1 MDFETS
7 SDTGSSYT
15 SSTFSQYDWDGYM
28 RPPCLKCDNHA
39 VVMKKCG
46 ALCTDCATHY
56 NAEYVE
62 YKSESNLSKQK
73 RLRRKFADKW
83 FYGNMD
89 KEHLWAMRM
98 LDLNCPAKPFV
109 FEPKRMGCGR
119 VNNTHHCQ
127 QDNSGPLC
135 RPVAQLPHLI
145 ARDRKERMRS
155 GLYAKGSVP
164 SGLWGLRP
172 VCGQ

>member
-1 MDFETS
+1 MEFETS
-7 SDTGSSYT
+7 SDTGSSY
-15 SSTFSQYDWDGYM
+15 SQYELDEYM

-46 ALCTDCATHY
+46 ALCSDCADQY
-56 NAEYVE
+56 NDEYVA
-62 YKSESNLSKQK
+62 YKSEPRLSRQK
-73 RLRRKFADKW
+73 RLRQRFADKW
-83 FYGNMD
+83 FCGNMD
-89 KEHLWAMRM
+89 KEHLWAIRM

-119 VNNTHHCQ
+119 VNCR

-135 RPVAQLPHLI
+135 RPVAHVAHLI
-145 ARDRKERMRS
+145 ASDRRGRVHS

-172 VCGQ
+172 VQH